1 VVLQNYIPVVKPLRT
16 VEPTIE
22 PVTLNEA
29 KWQVSVDE
37 SDSTHDAALLRLIE
51 QARELVES
59 DTGMILG
66 LSTFSLSLPHF
77 YDAIVLPLRP
87 VVEILSITY
96 LDAAG
101 DSQTLSTD
109 IYELDNGKAQPA
121 ILRKYLATWP
131 ATRGDENAVT
141 ISFTAGHEV
150 ADEIPATLKSMVLLD
165 VARNFLDREGAM
177 RFDGAYESLNRRHIR
192 PCYMRPLDR

>member
-1 VVLQNYIPVVKPLRT
+1 MDLQSYIPVVKPLRT
-16 VEPTIE
+16 VGPTFE
-22 PVTLNEA
+22 SVALSEA

-77 YDAIVLPLRP
+77 YESIVLPVRP
-87 VVEILSITY
+87 VVAVSGITY

-109 IYELDNGKAQPA
+109 IYELDNGKSQPV

-131 ATRGDENAVT
+131 ATRGDTNAVT
-141 ISFTAGHEV
+141 ITFTAGH
-150 ADEIPATLKSMVLLD
+150 ATAGEIPATLKSMVLLD

-177 RFDGAYESLNRRHIR
+177 KFDGAYESLNRRH
-192 PCYMRPLDR
+192 MRPSYL